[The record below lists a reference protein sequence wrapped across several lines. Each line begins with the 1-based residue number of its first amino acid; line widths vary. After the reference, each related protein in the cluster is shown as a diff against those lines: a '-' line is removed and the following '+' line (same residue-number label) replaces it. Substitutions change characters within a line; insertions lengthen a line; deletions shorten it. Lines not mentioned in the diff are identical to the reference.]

1 MKDCRRSNFFA
12 VQSSMT
18 TYLLRG
24 FAVWLL
30 MALAE
35 TVHGTLRT
43 LFLQPVVGDLA
54 SRQIGVLTGSLM
66 ILLIAYVT
74 IGWIGAREFKQLAA
88 VGLLWFILM
97 LCFEVGVGRAFG
109 LSWER
114 IIADY
119 VPWQGGFMIIGMT
132 ILALSPLIA
141 ARLRNLQSLVSSK

>member
-1 MKDCRRSNFFA
+1 
-12 VQSSMT
+12 
-18 TYLLRG
+18 
-24 FAVWLL
+24 
-30 MALAE
+30 
-35 TVHGTLRT
+35 
-43 LFLQPVVGDLA
+43 
-54 SRQIGVLTGSLM
+54 M

-74 IGWIGAREFKQLAA
+74 IGWIGAREFKQLVA

>member
-1 MKDCRRSNFFA
+1 MR
-12 VQSSMT
+12 

-24 FAVWLL
+24 FAVGLL

-74 IGWIGAREFKQLAA
+74 IGWIGAREFKQLVA